1 MKSIMS
7 YSSFLNE
14 EKMLTKTVKKV
25 VKVSFDCD
33 WNKEIGKVEDEFTL
47 VMSSDSTG
55 LYTIGENVEKYT
67 GIPQADTIRDVKA
80 GKETEKDAIVYG
92 VCAPMNNGGEIFMWH
107 NGTRLAGVAKEKGI
121 WQAISEQISHEST
134 HMAIIIVTRAI
145 AKKLGARIDND
156 EWIKYDY
163 GSGANKFIWPAIGTN
178 NDKKNP
184 IVMVD
189 EESFCTTVGYVVE
202 AVFPHFLE
210 MASAY
215 IPQLS
220 AISKI

>member
-1 MKSIMS
+1 MS

-80 GKETEKDAIVYG
+80 GKETEKDSIVYG
-92 VCAPMNNGGEIFMWH
+92 VCAPMNNGGEMH
-107 NGTRLAGVAKEKGI
+107 
-121 WQAISEQISHEST
+121 
-134 HMAIIIVTRAI
+134 
-145 AKKLGARIDND
+145 LGAAL
-156 EWIKYDY
+156 W
-163 GSGANKFIWPAIGTN
+163 
-178 NDKKNP
+178 
-184 IVMVD
+184 
-189 EESFCTTVGYVVE
+189 
-202 AVFPHFLE
+202 
-210 MASAY
+210 
-215 IPQLS
+215 
-220 AISKI
+220 